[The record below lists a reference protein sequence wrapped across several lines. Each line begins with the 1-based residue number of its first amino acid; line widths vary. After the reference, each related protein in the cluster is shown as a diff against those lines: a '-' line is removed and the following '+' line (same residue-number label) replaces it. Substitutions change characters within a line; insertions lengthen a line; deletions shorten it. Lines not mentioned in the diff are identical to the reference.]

1 MISPV
6 GVGNANVPH
15 CGQNIRIDWKTKYI
29 NICSIKI
36 AIVSSSGDFW
46 TTIMWLWYD
55 WRAAAV
61 ADSDG
66 NILDSEEW
74 DGWHD
79 TNAVCSRMDIIAHEA
94 LTPEAERLLERFP
107 DAIPLIHGDDELPDA
122 EWPLPSSEAM
132 EYLDKAAILLSKRGV
147 DAAAGDPDRRL
158 EHILKAS
165 DELRASFV
173 TIEGRLVEWVGLF
186 LPEARFERDRSSL
199 ARKVVDSSDLEQLA
213 EILGIGMPPEGP
225 TESEW
230 ISLKDWATS
239 VREIKSRLDKM
250 EDVVRELA
258 SDHLPSLS
266 ALLGPILAARLCVE
280 AHGRARL
287 ARLPAGTMQIL
298 GAEKA
303 FFNHLKTG
311 APSPKHGHIFMH
323 PWISRSPRWV
333 RGKIARTV
341 AAKASIAARCDA
353 YGGEV
358 WSQEAVD
365 AVAARVDVIRN
376 ENSKPPQR

>member
-1 MISPV
+1 MPS
-6 GVGNANVPH
+6 
-15 CGQNIRIDWKTKYI
+15 K
-29 NICSIKI
+29 
-36 AIVSSSGDFW
+36 
-46 TTIMWLWYD
+46 
-55 WRAAAV
+55 
-61 ADSDG
+61 
-66 NILDSEEW
+66 
-74 DGWHD
+74 
-79 TNAVCSRMDIIAHEA
+79 EA
-94 LTPEAERLLERFP
+94 LE
-107 DAIPLIHGDDELPDA
+107 
-122 EWPLPSSEAM
+122 S
-132 EYLDKAAILLSKRGV
+132 LDKAAILLSKRGV

-165 DELRASFV
+165 DELRASYV

-186 LPEARFERDRSSL
+186 LPEARFERDRNAL
-199 ARKVVDSSDLEQLA
+199 AKKVVESENLEGLA
-213 EILGIGMPPEGP
+213 GTLGIGMPPIGP
-225 TESEW
+225 TDAEW
-230 ISLKDWATS
+230 DSLKDWAAS
-239 VREIKSRLDKM
+239 VKEIKGRLDRM
-250 EDVVRELA
+250 ENVVRELA
-258 SDHLPSLS
+258 TSHLPSLS

-365 AVAARVDVIRN
+365 AVAARVEVIRS
-376 ENSKPPQR
+376 ENSKPRQG

>member
-1 MISPV
+1 
-6 GVGNANVPH
+6 
-15 CGQNIRIDWKTKYI
+15 
-29 NICSIKI
+29 
-36 AIVSSSGDFW
+36 
-46 TTIMWLWYD
+46 MWLWYD

-61 ADSDG
+61 ADANG
-66 NILDSEEW
+66 NILDIEEW
-74 DGWHD
+74 SGWHE
-79 TNAVCSRMDIIAHEA
+79 TNAVCSRMDMIAHEV

-107 DAIPLIHGDDELPDA
+107 DAKALIHGDEELPDA
-122 EWPLPSSEAM
+122 DWPLPSEEALQI
-132 EYLDKAAILLSKRGV
+132 LDKAAILLSKRGV

-165 DELRASFV
+165 EELRASFI

-186 LPEARFERDRSSL
+186 LPEARFERDRSGL
-199 ARKVVDSSDLEQLA
+199 AKKVVEAASLSDLA
-213 EILGIGMPPEGP
+213 DILDIGMPPEGP
-225 TESEW
+225 TDAEW
-230 ISLKDWATS
+230 ASLNDWAVS
-239 VREIKSRLDKM
+239 VKEIKGRLDRM
-250 EDVVRELA
+250 ENVVRELA
-258 SDHLPSLS
+258 SSHLPSLS

-323 PWISRSPRWV
+323 PWISRSPRWM

-341 AAKASIAARCDA
+341 AAKATIAARCDA

-358 WSQEAVD
+358 WSQETVD
-365 AVAARVDVIRN
+365 SVAARVEVIRN
-376 ENSKPPQR
+376 ENSNPPQR

>member
-1 MISPV
+1 
-6 GVGNANVPH
+6 
-15 CGQNIRIDWKTKYI
+15 
-29 NICSIKI
+29 
-36 AIVSSSGDFW
+36 
-46 TTIMWLWYD
+46 MWLWYD

-61 ADSDG
+61 ADSEG
-66 NILDSEEW
+66 NILDVEEW

-107 DAIPLIHGDDELPDA
+107 DAKPMIHGDEELPEA
-122 EWPLPSSEAM
+122 SWPLPSSQAL

-165 DELRASFV
+165 DEMRASYV

-186 LPEARFERDRSSL
+186 LPEARFERDRTGLAKKVTESSN
-199 ARKVVDSSDLEQLA
+199 LA
-213 EILGIGMPPEGP
+213 ELAGMLEIGMPPEGP
-225 TESEW
+225 TDSEW
-230 ISLKDWATS
+230 VSLKDWAKS
-239 VREIKSRLDKM
+239 VNELKLRLEGM
-250 EDVVRELA
+250 ENVVRELA
-258 SDHLPSLS
+258 SSHLPSLS

-353 YGGEV
+353 YGGET
-358 WSQEAVD
+358 WDQEAVD
-365 AVAARVDVIRN
+365 AVAARVEVIRS
-376 ENSKPPQR
+376 ENSKPPER

>member
-1 MISPV
+1 
-6 GVGNANVPH
+6 
-15 CGQNIRIDWKTKYI
+15 
-29 NICSIKI
+29 
-36 AIVSSSGDFW
+36 
-46 TTIMWLWYD
+46 MWLWYD

-66 NILDSEEW
+66 NILDTEVW

-107 DAIPLIHGDDELPDA
+107 DCKPLIHGDENLPDA
-122 EWPLPSSEAM
+122 DWPLPSNEAL

-165 DELRASFV
+165 DELRAAYV

-186 LPEARFERDRSSL
+186 LPEARFERDRTGL
-199 ARKVVDSSDLEQLA
+199 AKKVTESSDLARLA
-213 EILGIGMPPEGP
+213 ELLEIGMPPEGP
-225 TESEW
+225 TDSEW
-230 ISLKDWATS
+230 ASLKDWASS
-239 VREIKSRLDKM
+239 VSEIKARLDRM
-250 EDVVRELA
+250 ENVVRELA
-258 SDHLPSLS
+258 SSHLPSLS

-353 YGGEV
+353 YGGET

-365 AVAARVDVIRN
+365 AVGARVEVIRS

>member
-1 MISPV
+1 
-6 GVGNANVPH
+6 
-15 CGQNIRIDWKTKYI
+15 
-29 NICSIKI
+29 
-36 AIVSSSGDFW
+36 
-46 TTIMWLWYD
+46 MWLWYD

-107 DAIPLIHGDDELPDA
+107 DAIPLIHGDDKLPDA

-186 LPEARFERDRSSL
+186 LPEARFERDRSGL
-199 ARKVVDSSDLEQLA
+199 ARKVVESSNLEQLA
-213 EILGIGMPPEGP
+213 ETLGIGMPPEGP

-311 APSPKHGHIFMH
+311 APSP
-323 PWISRSPRWV
+323 
-333 RGKIARTV
+333 
-341 AAKASIAARCDA
+341 
-353 YGGEV
+353 
-358 WSQEAVD
+358 
-365 AVAARVDVIRN
+365 
-376 ENSKPPQR
+376 

>member
-1 MISPV
+1 
-6 GVGNANVPH
+6 
-15 CGQNIRIDWKTKYI
+15 
-29 NICSIKI
+29 
-36 AIVSSSGDFW
+36 
-46 TTIMWLWYD
+46 MWLWYD

-66 NILDSEEW
+66 NILDVEEW

-107 DAIPLIHGDDELPDA
+107 DSTPLIHGDENLPDA
-122 EWPLPSSEAM
+122 EWPLPSNEAL

-165 DELRASFV
+165 DELRASYV

-186 LPEARFERDRSSL
+186 LPEARFERDRTGL
-199 ARKVVDSSDLEQLA
+199 AKKVTESSDLAQLA
-213 EILGIGMPPEGP
+213 ELLDIGMPPEGP
-225 TESEW
+225 TDAEW
-230 ISLKDWATS
+230 ASLKDWATS
-239 VREIKSRLDKM
+239 VSEIKARLDRM
-250 EDVVRELA
+250 ENVVRELA
-258 SDHLPSLS
+258 SSHLPSLS

-353 YGGEV
+353 YGGEI
-358 WSQEAVD
+358 WSQESVD
-365 AVAARVDVIRN
+365 AVAARVEVIRS

>member
-1 MISPV
+1 
-6 GVGNANVPH
+6 
-15 CGQNIRIDWKTKYI
+15 
-29 NICSIKI
+29 
-36 AIVSSSGDFW
+36 
-46 TTIMWLWYD
+46 MWLWYD

-61 ADSDG
+61 ADENC
-66 NILDSEEW
+66 NILDTEEW

-79 TNAVCSRMDIIAHEA
+79 TNSVCSRIDIIAHEG

-107 DAIPLIHGDDELPDA
+107 EAKPLIHGDNELPNAD
-122 EWPLPSSEAM
+122 WPLPSEEAM
-132 EYLDKAAILLSKRGV
+132 QALDKAAILLSKRGV

-165 DELRASFV
+165 DELRASYV

-186 LPEARFERDRSSL
+186 LPEARFERDRSGLAKKVTEADSL
-199 ARKVVDSSDLEQLA
+199 ADLA
-213 EILGIGMPPEGP
+213 EVIQIGMPPEGP
-225 TESEW
+225 TDAEW
-230 ISLKDWATS
+230 ASLKDWASS
-239 VREIKSRLDKM
+239 VREIKARLDRM
-250 EDVVRELA
+250 ENVVRELA
-258 SDHLPSLS
+258 TSHLPSLS

-341 AAKASIAARCDA
+341 AAKATIAARCDA
-353 YGGEV
+353 YGGKT
-358 WSQEAVD
+358 WDQKTVD
-365 AVAARVDVIRN
+365 SVAARVEVIRN

>member
-1 MISPV
+1 
-6 GVGNANVPH
+6 
-15 CGQNIRIDWKTKYI
+15 
-29 NICSIKI
+29 
-36 AIVSSSGDFW
+36 
-46 TTIMWLWYD
+46 MWLWYD

-61 ADSDG
+61 ADANG

-74 DGWHD
+74 DGWKD
-79 TNAVCSRMDIIAHEA
+79 TNAVCSRMDMIAHEA

-107 DAIPLIHGDDELPDA
+107 DAKALIHGNEELPDA
-122 EWPLPSSEAM
+122 DWPMPSEEALQC
-132 EYLDKAAILLSKRGV
+132 LDKAAILLSKRGV

-165 DELRASFV
+165 DELRASFI

-186 LPEARFERDRSSL
+186 LPEARFERDRSGL
-199 ARKVVDSSDLEQLA
+199 AKKVVEASSLSDLA
-213 EILGIGMPPEGP
+213 ETLGIGMPPEGP
-225 TESEW
+225 TDAEW
-230 ISLKDWATS
+230 DSLNDWAIS
-239 VREIKSRLDKM
+239 VREIKGRLDRM
-250 EDVVRELA
+250 ENVVRELA
-258 SDHLPSLS
+258 SSHLPSLS

-358 WSQEAVD
+358 WTQETVD
-365 AVAARVDVIRN
+365 AVAARVEVIRN
-376 ENSKPPQR
+376 ENSNPPQR